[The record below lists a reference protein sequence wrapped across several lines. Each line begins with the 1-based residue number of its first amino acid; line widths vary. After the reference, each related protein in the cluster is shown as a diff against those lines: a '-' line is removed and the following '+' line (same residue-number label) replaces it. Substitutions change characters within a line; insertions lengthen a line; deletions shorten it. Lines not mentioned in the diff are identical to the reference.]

1 MLLVIDFSLLKL
13 DMSVTDIEINDNNDF
28 TAESLLSF
36 LCDGIEEIGTVRIC
50 DRRRLALCKSDGS
63 VISADY
69 KISELRLN
77 DWDTLYIKRV

>member
-36 LCDGIEEIGTVRIC
+36 LCDGIEEIDKVKIH
-50 DRRRLALCKSDGS
+50 DRRQLALCKSDGS
-63 VISADY
+63 IIS
-69 KISELRLN
+69 SEYRINDLRLN
-77 DWDTLYIKRV
+77 DWDTLFIRRM